1 MIELIRQRK
10 RTDKLL
16 VAVSRCVGVH
26 VKYTNRSRVIIA
38 WTAFLCQYAI
48 YTRIDIKTI
57 IKNIRKANRMKKTI
71 LDDGFQQYLT
81 EGATFVGSAGIP
93 MLMNLDNVQL
103 PKDMIPFAKVRSST
117 NKRQYVHFY
126 QHDKEFSV
134 VLTATKRYLDL
145 LKMYDGVITPDCT
158 MMINQSPCLLQTNT
172 YMNRAVGFYLQKNGI
187 PVIPNIRWSDESSF
201 EYCFLGVHKGSMVS
215 VSTHG
220 CIKSKEQK
228 HMFRIGLEAMLD
240 QIQSKVVLVH
250 GKMPDEIF
258 LPFKNQVEF
267 HRYASEFERT
277 HEKVGE

>member
-1 MIELIRQRK
+1 
-10 RTDKLL
+10 
-16 VAVSRCVGVH
+16 
-26 VKYTNRSRVIIA
+26 
-38 WTAFLCQYAI
+38 
-48 YTRIDIKTI
+48 
-57 IKNIRKANRMKKTI
+57 MKKTV

-81 EGATFVGSAGIP
+81 EGATFVGAAGIP
-93 MLMNLDNVQL
+93 MLMALDNAQV
-103 PKDMIPFAKVRSST
+103 PRDIIPFTKARSSA

-158 MMINQSPCLLQTNT
+158 MMINQSPCLQQANT

-228 HMFRIGLEAMLD
+228 RMFKTGLEAMLD
-240 QIQSKVVLVH
+240 DIQPEIVLVH
-250 GKMPDEIF
+250 GKMPDEVF
-258 LPFKNQVEF
+258 SSFKNQVTF

-277 HEKVGE
+277 HEKDGE

>member
-1 MIELIRQRK
+1 
-10 RTDKLL
+10 
-16 VAVSRCVGVH
+16 
-26 VKYTNRSRVIIA
+26 
-38 WTAFLCQYAI
+38 
-48 YTRIDIKTI
+48 
-57 IKNIRKANRMKKTI
+57 MKKTI

-81 EGATFVGSAGIP
+81 EGATFVGAAGIP
-93 MLMNLDNVQL
+93 MLMALDNAQV
-103 PKDMIPFAKVRSST
+103 PRDIIPFTKARSSA

-158 MMINQSPCLLQTNT
+158 MMINQSPCLQQANT

-228 HMFRIGLEAMLD
+228 RMFKIGLEAMLD
-240 QIQSKVVLVH
+240 AIQPEIVLVH
-250 GKMPDEIF
+250 GKMPDEVF
-258 LPFKNQVEF
+258 SSFKNQVTF

-277 HEKVGE
+277 HEKDGE